1 MDNAFSLDKALIGQT
16 LRAAYHDAGT
26 YDQNAGG
33 GGANGCLMNAS
44 EDMIDDVAGEN
55 KGLKGPMDVLRV
67 SYLFIPGIQRILQS
81 KKVLVHN
88 TLLFSPLKSR
98 ESRID
103 YSVPR
108 YQVLT

>member
-1 MDNAFSLDKALIGQT
+1 MDKALIGQA

-26 YDQNAGG
+26 YDQHARDG

-103 YSVPR
+103 YSVQR

>member
-1 MDNAFSLDKALIGQT
+1 MDKALIGQT

-26 YDQNAGG
+26 YDQHARDG

-67 SYLFIPGIQRILQS
+67 SYLFILGYNVSCRVKRSSYTILS
-81 KKVLVHN
+81 
-88 TLLFSPLKSR
+88 
-98 ESRID
+98 
-103 YSVPR
+103 YS
-108 YQVLT
+108 LH